1 MLEQLRTVA
10 LAMLAASLVA
20 VSASTALAEEN
31 VHNPEA
37 QSAIANQIE
46 SFRSGDH
53 EQAFSHASPNLKK
66 MFGSTA
72 NFIRMVKSGY
82 GAIYGARSWAFG
94 RSRAVSGTFYQE
106 VQIVGPKGNNWT
118 ALYSMQQ
125 QADGSW
131 KITAVQMKRGDAQ
144 TT

>member
-1 MLEQLRTVA
+1 MLDHLRTILLTFA
-10 LAMLAASLVA
+10 LLAAA
-20 VSASTALAEEN
+20 FTQALGEEN
-31 VHNPEA
+31 VVEPA
-37 QSAIANQIE
+37 ARSVIDNQIK
-46 SFRSGDH
+46 SFRSGNHD
-53 EQAFSHASPNLKK
+53 QAFSHASPNLKK
-66 MFGSTA
+66 MFGTTE

-82 GAIYGARSWAFG
+82 GAIYGAQNWSFG
-94 RSRAVSGTFYQE
+94 RSRMVSGTLYQE

-131 KITAVQMKRGDAQ
+131 KITAVQMKRDNAR